1 MNIIEDIVSLL
12 DCDEKSNCPEVTELS
27 LWDGGTVTPNT
38 GISDLQNIAK
48 GFSSMLDNLSMPNFS
63 APSLPFGDLFGAG
76 GCNSGPVACGPP
88 TVKFFGG
95 RGSGAAG
102 NLIIGALGEIMGID
116 MVENGIN
123 YDRDANAVII
133 DTCGKGQGAVIRP
146 VVVEGGI
153 TNINVIEPG
162 TGYLSVPDGSTGG
175 DGKVWAK
182 PDDTTITRADGEVE
196 IPYAPR
202 NLVTVLPDDIVLMPP
217 GTEVV
222 TEPLSTS
229 DIQQV
234 IVDRVTP
241 VQVNQVTAD
250 QIQALNLGD
259 EVASEIGGE
268 ERIQGGKPHIVKRA
282 GKFTTPPLPVV
293 RPQGNYPS
301 SSDGAYPA
309 IMYLCDVV
317 VESPGISYNEN
328 DKIIIEPNAGA
339 SAVPKYNSNGG
350 VESVKVTAGGE
361 GFTQMPDVYIKSET
375 GFNSELKPV
384 FCPDRIAKD
393 EVKEYDPQGK
403 VQLVTIID
411 CVGQIDRNKF
421 AGYVNG
427 EPYYGPFHVHPET
440 GVKMVGAR
448 HVDEAH
454 DIITSRP
461 NTPTKRS
468 YINQGDIT

>member
-1 MNIIEDIVSLL
+1 
-12 DCDEKSNCPEVTELS
+12 
-27 LWDGGTVTPNT
+27 
-38 GISDLQNIAK
+38 
-48 GFSSMLDNLSMPNFS
+48 
-63 APSLPFGDLFGAG
+63 
-76 GCNSGPVACGPP
+76 
-88 TVKFFGG
+88 
-95 RGSGAAG
+95 
-102 NLIIGALGEIMGID
+102 

-259 EVASEIGGE
+259 EQASEIGGE
-268 ERIQGGKPHIVKRA
+268 EKIQGGKPHIVKRA

-293 RPQGNYPS
+293 RHQGNYPS
-301 SSDGAYPA
+301 
-309 IMYLCDVV
+309 
-317 VESPGISYNEN
+317 
-328 DKIIIEPNAGA
+328 
-339 SAVPKYNSNGG
+339 
-350 VESVKVTAGGE
+350 
-361 GFTQMPDVYIKSET
+361 
-375 GFNSELKPV
+375 
-384 FCPDRIAKD
+384 
-393 EVKEYDPQGK
+393 
-403 VQLVTIID
+403 
-411 CVGQIDRNKF
+411 
-421 AGYVNG
+421 
-427 EPYYGPFHVHPET
+427 
-440 GVKMVGAR
+440 
-448 HVDEAH
+448 
-454 DIITSRP
+454 
-461 NTPTKRS
+461 
-468 YINQGDIT
+468 